1 MIRVLLVDD
10 HKSSREP
17 LAFLLNREPDLEVVG
32 QAGSIAEARPLLNG
46 VDVAIIDLNLP
57 DGRGLT
63 LIREFRERNPNGAT
77 LVLTGSSEIY
87 DHARAIELGAAGVLT
102 KSVSTV
108 EVIDAVRR
116 LANGEQIH
124 SVREM
129 LHLLQVAANQRQQ
142 DDRVR
147 ARLASLTPRERE
159 LLQALADGLSD
170 KDIAQRFQISV
181 RTVQT
186 HMANLLAKLE
196 VESRLQAL
204 VLGAR
209 FGEVKIR

>member
-10 HKSSREP
+10 HNSSREP
-17 LAFLLNREPDLEVVG
+17 LAFLLNREPDLDVVG
-32 QAGSIAEARPLLNG
+32 QAGSIAGARPLLHG

-57 DGRGLT
+57 DGNGHT
-63 LIREFRERNPNGAT
+63 LIQELRAHNPNCAA
-77 LVLTGSSEIY
+77 LILTGSSDRY
-87 DHARAIELGAAGVLT
+87 DHSRAIELGAAGVLT
-102 KSVSTV
+102 KSVSAIDI
-108 EVIDAVRR
+108 IDAVRR

-124 SVREM
+124 SVQEI
-129 LHLLQVAANQRQQ
+129 LHLLQVAAGQRQQ
-142 DDRVR
+142 DDRAR

-186 HMANLLAKLE
+186 HMANLLDKLE

-204 VLGAR
+204 LLGAR